1 MSSLTRWWLA
11 GWLLAAGWGHAA
23 PSAPLRIASLHPI
36 VSDLARQVGGNAVA
50 VTDLM
55 PLDSNPHTYYPMP
68 ANLKAASDAD
78 LVIAAGKGLE
88 TYLDEF
94 RQSLGGGVPVFE
106 VGRSVPSLR
115 VEADEVFV
123 CCPNHAHGAVDPHWW
138 HSVRNA
144 RRAALSLAEELA
156 RLRPESA
163 ELFRRNARAYA
174 LRLDAL
180 YAWAKAEIASIP
192 RADRELTT
200 AHAAFGYLCRE
211 LGLRSITILGLTNA
225 HEPEPGYLKEVIK
238 NLRDHEVKAVF
249 PEVNANP
256 KVLESLAR
264 EAGVTI
270 GGHLYAD
277 MVGLD
282 DPTYEAMIRHNISV
296 ITEAL
301 TKGR

>member
-1 MSSLTRWWLA
+1 MSNLARWLLA
-11 GWLLAAGWGHAA
+11 GWLFTAGWGHADPA
-23 PSAPLRIASLHPI
+23 VPLRIASLHPI
-36 VSDLARQVGGNAVA
+36 VSDLARQVGGGMVA
-50 VTDLM
+50 VIDLM
-55 PLDSNPHTYYPMP
+55 PLDSNPHTYYPTP

-94 RQSLGGGVPVFE
+94 RQSLGGVVPVYE

-123 CCPNHAHGAVDPHWW
+123 CCPNHAHGAMDPHWW

-144 RRAALSLAEELA
+144 RRAAVALAEELG

-163 ELFRRNARAYA
+163 DAFKQNAKAYA
-174 LRLDAL
+174 VRLDAL

-238 NLRDHEVKAVF
+238 NLRDHDVKAVF

-264 EAGVTI
+264 EAGVRI

-277 MVGLD
+277 MVGMD
-282 DPTYEAMIRHNISV
+282 DPTYEAMMRHNIKA
-296 ITEAL
+296 ITDAL